1 MSILS
6 RVVQALV
13 VVAAVHGSPLER
25 RGTVPSNQIVGLP
38 EAVPN
43 NVTGELYKAYQPFL
57 QVQGGC
63 VPFPAVDANGNTKY
77 APSAPPFL
85 WRRVLI
91 STSSEGLKET
101 GSPSSGCSG
110 STGQVYAR
118 GFQAANGRY
127 AIMYSWYMPKD
138 SPSTGLG
145 HRHDWEGAIIWLAS
159 STAKAAGNILA
170 VCPSAHGD
178 WKCDTKFSL
187 SGTGAQLAYSST
199 WPVNHALSLTS
210 TKGGQQPL
218 VAWESMSD
226 VVKAALQTTNFGSA
240 NVPFKD
246 STLAANMEKA
256 KF

>member
-63 VPFPAVDANGNTKY
+63 VPFPAVDANGNTN
-77 APSAPPFL
+77 
-85 WRRVLI
+85 
-91 STSSEGLKET
+91 EGLKET